1 MANETRMNKYKEF
14 RDSFKDDEQPIRQ
27 VVDDSVGEDDF
38 LSFLPHN
45 NEKDDLHPLSYDTL
59 EEDDIVLSAI
69 NEAKINVGKD
79 KYNTRAEILNKIRS
93 EESQSKEDIQDLSD
107 EPTKIFHLDEL
118 QQEEK
123 KEVSDDQE
131 IDYSETSLD
140 QDNAVVRPF
149 SLGDPSEK
157 QEPQEEAKLTKKELK
172 ALKKAEKKKAQ
183 ELKKQEEK
191 AQKAK
196 KKEEKTQKE
205 MPENEK
211 KEPNRFVSGLLNV
224 IIFVLILIFLAICW
238 LYIQQ
243 FLI

>member
-14 RDSFKDDEQPIRQ
+14 RDSFKDDEQPIKQ
-27 VVDDSVGEDDF
+27 VVDDSVG
-38 LSFLPHN
+38 
-45 NEKDDLHPLSYDTL
+45 
-59 EEDDIVLSAI
+59 EDDIVLSAI

-79 KYNTRAEILNKIRS
+79 RYNTRAEILNKIRN
-93 EESQSKEDIQDLSD
+93 EESQSEEDVQDLSD

-157 QEPQEEAKLTKKELK
+157 QEPQEEVKLTKKELK

-205 MPENEK
+205 KPENEK